1 MRGKTKSDEYL
12 FHPPQPVRAAFW
24 ATECVLVSKVNC
36 CELEESRNTSEGLMS
51 QLTRKTRAAVIGPGY
66 GP

>member
-24 ATECVLVSKVNC
+24 ATECVL
-36 CELEESRNTSEGLMS
+36 
-51 QLTRKTRAAVIGPGY
+51 LTRKTRAAVIGPGY